1 MDLKMYEHFF
11 VVANIAERL
20 GISYCDTGGSPAFLS
35 VVRMTKIVRGG
46 NYYFRSLALEG
57 VIVVNIVQ

>member
-1 MDLKMYEHFF
+1 MSIFF
-11 VVANIAERL
+11 AVANIAERL

-35 VVRMTKIVRGG
+35 VVRMAKIVRGG
-46 NYYFRSLALEG
+46 NYYLHSLALGG